1 LEIKLHNIGDEFVED
16 LKQNLISQSSN
27 PSLIEEVE
35 PEEEPVLEQPVA
47 PKLSEVIEEE
57 E

>member
-1 LEIKLHNIGDEFVED
+1 MHNIGDEFVED

-27 PSLIEEVE
+27 PILIEEIE
-35 PEEEPVLEQPVA
+35 PEEEPVLDQPVA

>member
-27 PSLIEEVE
+27 PSLIEEAE
-35 PEEEPVLEQPVA
+35 PEEEPLEQPVA
-47 PKLSEVIEEE
+47 PKLSEVKEED
-57 E
+57 